1 MFDYNNLMKV
11 KAAEAMLDAICLL
24 RAEYEND
31 EDEILR
37 HLEDEYDRLTIYNE
51 NPYYYD
57 TSGNPSARI
66 SGQADKAV
74 DLLFEQ
80 QENSRTV
87 KSWFPP
93 LSDEWTD
100 SRIELMDYILMKDSF
115 MSGWEDCWCE
125 TYDCNTLDEIEAKM
139 WEIVNNRC
147 QELDIADTVFE
158 IEAIQ
163 ALEDWD
169 R

>member
-1 MFDYNNLMKV
+1 MFDYDNLMKV

-24 RAEYEND
+24 RAEHEDD
-31 EDEILR
+31 EDEILL
-37 HLEDEYDRLTIYNE
+37 HLEDEYDRLTIYND

-57 TSGNPSARI
+57 TSGSPSARV

-74 DLLFEQ
+74 KLLFER
-80 QENSRTV
+80 QENPRTV

-93 LSDEWTD
+93 LSDDWTD

-115 MSGWEDCWCE
+115 MSGWDDCWAE
-125 TYDCNTLDEIEAKM
+125 TYSCQTVNEIETKM
-139 WEIVNNRC
+139 YEIIRNRC
-147 QELDIADTVFE
+147 EEPDIADTVFE

-163 ALEDWD
+163 ELEDWD
-169 R
+169 